1 MVGGG
6 AETKPIPRSKLR
18 GIQRLN
24 LMTADMEK
32 KMPLYHSK
40 YRDEAKKLKLEVM
53 AFVVHAFLKK
63 VRTYS
68 EETIEKKWRR
78 LQKKKGK
85 DAEEIKKLLQWIHY
99 SQFNQIA
106 IDEIE
111 DGTLDA
117 WFKTL
122 LK

>member
-1 MVGGG
+1 
-6 AETKPIPRSKLR
+6 
-18 GIQRLN
+18 
-24 LMTADMEK
+24 
-32 KMPLYHSK
+32 MPLYHSK
-40 YRDEAKKLKLEVM
+40 YRNEAKNMKPEVM
-53 AFVVHAFLKK
+53 AVVVHEFLKK
-63 VRTYS
+63 VQTYS
-68 EETIEKKWRR
+68 EETIEKKWKR
-78 LQKKKGK
+78 LLKKKGK
-85 DAEEIKKLLQWIHY
+85 NAEEIKKLLQWIHY